1 MDSDFTL
8 IGTSLFAY
16 VTGESTIR
24 MINLGSSDNH
34 LLKLNPEM
42 GFANN
47 EVLISVSYSAMKGT
61 LS

>member
-1 MDSDFTL
+1 
-8 IGTSLFAY
+8 
-16 VTGESTIR
+16 